1 MNTIHLTVELG
12 PETQA
17 KLDKILEALQ
27 GNHPNC
33 HSCVETA
40 VGMTKD
46 LAAAAAAAP
55 VAENAAPVVQE
66 HPEENAATVD
76 APAAAEP
83 VEELPKYTK
92 DDISALVRKLAAPTS
107 PEHKRTGAKA
117 IVKTYGAKV
126 SDIPEDKYAEV
137 MDKLTALD
145 KEG

>member
-1 MNTIHLTVELG
+1 MNTITITVELG

-66 HPEENAATVD
+66 HPEEVVATVD

-107 PEHKRTGAKA
+107 AKREQAKA
-117 IVKTYGAKV
+117 IVKSYGAKV

-145 KEG
+145 GEG

>member
-1 MNTIHLTVELG
+1 MNTITVTVELG

-55 VAENAAPVVQE
+55 VAENAEQVVQE
-66 HPEENAATVD
+66 HPEEVAATVD

-107 PEHKRTGAKA
+107 PKREQAKT
-117 IVKTYGAKV
+117 IVKSYGTKV

-145 KEG
+145 GEG

>member
-12 PETQA
+12 PDTQA
-17 KLDKILEALQ
+17 KLDKILAALQ
-27 GNHPNC
+27 VNHPNC

-46 LAAAAAAAP
+46 LAAAVVANVAENVAP
-55 VAENAAPVVQE
+55 VAQD
-66 HPEENAATVD
+66 HPEENATAETT
-76 APAAAEP
+76 PAAAEP

-107 PEHKRTGAKA
+107 SKREQAKA
-117 IVKTYGAKV
+117 IVKSYGAKV

-145 KEG
+145 GEG

>member
-33 HSCVETA
+33 HGCVETA
-40 VGMTKD
+40 VNMTKD

-55 VAENAAPVVQE
+55 VAVNAAPVVQE
-66 HPEENAATVD
+66 HPEEVVATVG

-107 PEHKRTGAKA
+107 AKREQAKA
-117 IVKTYGAKV
+117 IVKSYGAKV

-145 KEG
+145 GEG